1 MSKKRIVCIILAAV
15 NLLFFSMICVMANP
29 ENSPADE
36 VPAVSEPVTSQVVIP
51 PESSEPVSVPSSV
64 GGEVDPSASV
74 DPSATGEPVTE
85 PSSNTDITSDV
96 TSQVPSTPRP
106 TEFLEDPSQD
116 FDIQTPQLVRP
127 DDNKDNSAKD
137 WENIDEKE
145 LLGADNDK
153 LSLKNDGDGDGGFG
167 FDKNSTS
174 LTDEKDPT
182 LAWVTFGCWVIAL
195 GLLTLAIFLRP
206 SQKVSAKKLS
216 ASEADSRRQKTSKG
230 SRYSKKK

>member
-29 ENSPADE
+29 ENVPANE
-36 VPAVSEPVTSQVVIP
+36 VPVVSEPATSQVVP
-51 PESSEPVSVPSSV
+51 PESSEPVSVPTSA
-64 GGEVDPSASV
+64 GGVVDPSASV

-85 PSSNTDITSDV
+85 PSSDIYVTSEI

-106 TEFLEDPSQD
+106 TEFLENPSQD

-145 LLGADNDK
+145 LLGDSNDK
-153 LSLKNDGDGDGGFG
+153 LSLKDDGDGDGGFG
-167 FDKNSTS
+167 FDKNSAS

-182 LAWVTFGCWVIAL
+182 LAWITFGCWLIAL

-206 SQKVSAKKLS
+206 SQKVSAKKLP
-216 ASEADSRRQKTSKG
+216 ASDENKVQKNSKG
-230 SRYSKKK
+230 ARYSKKK